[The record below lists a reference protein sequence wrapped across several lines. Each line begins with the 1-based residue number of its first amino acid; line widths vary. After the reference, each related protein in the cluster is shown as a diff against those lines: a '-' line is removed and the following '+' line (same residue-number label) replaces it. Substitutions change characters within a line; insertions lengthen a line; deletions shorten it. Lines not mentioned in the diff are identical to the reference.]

1 MKTVSN
7 RFARGL
13 GVGLIGLLA
22 LLLFVFFVTM
32 FVSGRMDSPKSRHMT
47 SGSMPSFA
55 APMAMKMDGRGGNMT
70 ETSRGIEIKL
80 MESDTAM
87 PAMDRK
93 VMKNGSLN
101 MQVGSI
107 DETVT
112 QASAIA
118 GELGG
123 MVTDSSFNQLSGNVK
138 SGSLTVRVEVGKFD
152 EAMARLKGLA
162 VVVVSENT
170 SGMDVTEQVI
180 DLQAHINNKKAAEAT
195 LQSLFER
202 AEKVSD
208 VIEITDKLAMV
219 RSEIESLE
227 GQMRYLESQTDMAT
241 ITVFLTEDVNVMVD
255 QGFRPVQTIKESLV
269 LLIGLFGELTQGL
282 IRFAIVVFPALLIS
296 GSIVWVL
303 YRGVRRAMMKFWPG
317 SVPEKK
323 RILRKK

>member
-13 GVGLIGLLA
+13 GVGLVGLLA
-22 LLLFVFFVTM
+22 LLLFVFFVSM
-32 FVSGRMDSPKSRHMT
+32 FVSGRMDAPKSRHMT
-47 SGSMPSFA
+47 GGSMPSFA
-55 APMAMKMDGRGGNMT
+55 SPMVMKM
-70 ETSRGIEIKL
+70 ESRGDGMDASRG
-80 MESDTAM
+80 MEMSLVQSDSMM
-87 PAMDRK
+87 PVMDRK

-101 MQVGSI
+101 LRVGSVS
-107 DETVT
+107 EA
-112 QASAIA
+112 ASEMSRVA

-123 MVTDSSFNQLSGNVK
+123 MISDSQFNQFGGNGK
-138 SGSLTVRVEVGKFD
+138 SGSLTVRIEVGKFD

-162 VVVVSENT
+162 LVVVSENT

-180 DLQAHINNKKAAEAT
+180 DLQAHISNKKAAETT

-208 VIEITDKLAMV
+208 VIEITDKLAAV

-241 ITVFLTEDVNVMVD
+241 ITVSLTEDVNVMVD

-269 LLIGLFGELTQGL
+269 LLIGLLGELTQGL

-303 YRGVRRAMMKFWPG
+303 YRGVRRAMLKFWPG
-317 SVPEKK
+317 SLPEKR